1 MRPTVSF
8 CGFPT
13 YQLSKYLTTI
23 LQPLTEKSRRN
34 LQSTEDF
41 INASKTVEIPDDY
54 EQKLWC
60 RTLKKAPFRLAVKQY
75 RSGYAALTILSPPYD
90 TTELTHSTTTL
101 DKSSYNPTSHKA
113 TSLRTLTRRAQLVCN
128 TTDSLSDENKY
139 LENNYNEDF
148 IQCNTHRPATTTEA
162 NDNATP
168 STTATIPYT
177 KGISEN
183 ISHILQPFNNCVA
196 HKPYTILRQLLTH
209 VKDKDDPRNRK
220 GAVYK
225 ISCFDCPVSYIGET
239 GKTSQLD
246 WLSTNERRG
255 NAMST
260 ITLLNIT
267 DLRTTLLTGTLH
279 NA

>member
-1 MRPTVSF
+1 MQNR
-8 CGFPT
+8 
-13 YQLSKYLTTI
+13 
-23 LQPLTEKSRRN
+23 
-34 LQSTEDF
+34 
-41 INASKTVEIPDDY
+41 
-54 EQKLWC
+54 
-60 RTLKKAPFRLAVKQY
+60 KKAPFRLAVKQY

-196 HKPYTILRQLLTH
+196 HKPYTILQPITSRQNW
-209 VKDKDDPRNRK
+209 P
-220 GAVYK
+220 
-225 ISCFDCPVSYIGET
+225 FDWQ
-239 GKTSQLD
+239 QLFTWIWG
-246 WLSTNERRG
+246 WLPLRLSKCQSPLPT
-255 NAMST
+255 T
-260 ITLLNIT
+260 VL
-267 DLRTTLLTGTLH
+267 LRTTLTRTIKLH
-279 NA
+279 YYNTNSIQIHFLWLSRKWVNLFRKALIE